1 MYAAFQH
8 HMPKNFKVTKP
19 FPTDS
24 ELKLSLCN
32 KDGTC
37 NRPPPE
43 EIRRNLE
50 LGYRTG
56 IGMLLWL
63 QRNTKI
69 DASTGIAFLSR
80 NMAAPS
86 DKAFYCML
94 HLMQWLFQT
103 KDKGLR
109 FHANK
114 DIKPLCWYDASD
126 DRDPIDSITIGGGL
140 ITMMGAAVC
149 WNANKLLHV
158 GNAGSSHAEYMQL
171 ERTTRSV
178 VWLRSLLQAAQI
190 FRACGDGFP
199 TINFNKLTRLHAGSP
214 VFIDA
219 TTTTVLKWIIR
230 HEGVLF
236 GTDATDDADAMGRWA
251 IITEQGTADIM
262 AIAADCSPRGQPGP
276 TAGATWMTY
285 DDDGMLKIHDTLTV
299 LDVLRLA
306 DIVGDQTIMIGD
318 NINALKWASTD
329 AVTPGN
335 KHVRTAYHW
344 IKEHVRDGDIDLRDG
359 PSALNLADF
368 LTKNLAGPPIQS
380 ASDAASGYIDAPIVP
395 PRRITYD

>member
-1 MYAAFQH
+1 
-8 HMPKNFKVTKP
+8 
-19 FPTDS
+19 
-24 ELKLSLCN
+24 
-32 KDGTC
+32 
-37 NRPPPE
+37 
-43 EIRRNLE
+43 
-50 LGYRTG
+50 
-56 IGMLLWL
+56 MLLWL
-63 QRNTKI
+63 QQNTKI
-69 DASTGIAFLSR
+69 DASTGIAFLSH
-80 NMAAPS
+80 NMVALS

-109 FHANK
+109 FQANK

-219 TTTTVLKWIIR
+219 TTTTVLKWIIW
-230 HEGVLF
+230 HEGILF
-236 GTDATDDADAMGRWA
+236 STDAMDDADAMG
-251 IITEQGTADIM
+251 
-262 AIAADCSPRGQPGP
+262 
-276 TAGATWMTY
+276 
-285 DDDGMLKIHDTLTV
+285 
-299 LDVLRLA
+299 
-306 DIVGDQTIMIGD
+306 
-318 NINALKWASTD
+318 
-329 AVTPGN
+329 
-335 KHVRTAYHW
+335 
-344 IKEHVRDGDIDLRDG
+344 
-359 PSALNLADF
+359 
-368 LTKNLAGPPIQS
+368 
-380 ASDAASGYIDAPIVP
+380 
-395 PRRITYD
+395 